1 MKEYIKP
8 ELKYV
13 VYNNGIMQ
21 DDDPLGDLVS
31 IGEDEEGGDLGN
43 STVFDEEEAIPTAKS
58 VWD

>member
-21 DDDPLGDLVS
+21 DEDPLGDLVS

-43 STVFDEEEAIPTAKS
+43 STVFDEEEVIPASKS

>member
-21 DDDPLGDLVS
+21 DEDPLGDLGS
-31 IGEDEEGGDLGN
+31 IDENEEGGDLGN
-43 STVFDEEEAIPTAKS
+43 STVFDEEEVIPTTKS